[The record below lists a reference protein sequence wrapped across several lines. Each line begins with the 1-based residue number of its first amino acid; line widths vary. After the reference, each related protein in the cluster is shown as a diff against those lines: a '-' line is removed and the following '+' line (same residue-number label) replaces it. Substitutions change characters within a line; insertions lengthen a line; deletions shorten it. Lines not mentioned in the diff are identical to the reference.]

1 MYYQGKIKK
10 GWNGYTW
17 SYNCVYYQGKIRK
30 VGMDIHD
37 LITELTIQVGTEK
50 KMWNYVI
57 ISRNIRKGWDGEK
70 EIKDQEK
77 FGEKQDC

>member
-1 MYYQGKIKK
+1 MYYQGRIK
-10 GWNGYTW
+10 
-17 SYNCVYYQGKIRK
+17 K
-30 VGMDIHD
+30 VGMDIND

-70 EIKDQEK
+70 EKKDQEK